1 MSREVM
7 LNQNNTHVE
16 DKEELALQLNAL
28 IHTLDVLQTQFE
40 IQEVG
45 SGRGS
50 RFIIGNAK
58 Q

>member
-1 MSREVM
+1 M

-16 DKEELALQLNAL
+16 DKEELALQLNTL